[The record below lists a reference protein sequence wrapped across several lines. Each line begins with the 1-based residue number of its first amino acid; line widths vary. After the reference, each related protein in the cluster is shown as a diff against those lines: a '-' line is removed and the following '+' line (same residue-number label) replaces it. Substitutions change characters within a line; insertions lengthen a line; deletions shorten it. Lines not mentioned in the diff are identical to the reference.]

1 MSGLSVI
8 DGFFLSL
15 YFLKNSFDIAVLK
28 PFSISDVSDEITEV
42 LSSSG
47 IRGLGFMIALEF

>member
-28 PFSISDVSDEITEV
+28 PFSISDVSDETTEL
-42 LSSSG
+42 LSS
-47 IRGLGFMIALEF
+47 